1 MRGRGK
7 RKPYEPIEAADPES
21 ILAQID
27 RHIRWL
33 EARQYA
39 ASGLKTR
46 RGELIRFGRWC
57 AERGVERPFDLNRTV
72 IELYQRYLARRVKA
86 DGLPL
91 SPKTQWLKLSYVAT
105 FCKWLAR
112 ERLVLYDPAADL
124 EMPRQGL
131 SLPRAVLSQEE
142 VERILAV
149 PDTGTVLGLRD
160 RAILE
165 TFYSTAI
172 RRSELARL
180 GLCDLD
186 LGRGVLAVRHGKGNR
201 DRFVPVGE
209 RAQAWIRR
217 YLEESRPELA
227 VYGDDG
233 ALFLSADGTAL
244 APNWVGEMVR
254 KAIDAAGV
262 KKPGGCHLFR
272 HTAATL
278 MLEGGADIRFI
289 QQLLGHAKLET
300 TQIYTRVSIEQLKAV
315 HQATH
320 PGARLRSGGV
330 RKTEGGVRDP
340 GSGVREEEAGWPRI
354 LLDEEEEGD
363 EEDLRLTLAAEEDSE
378 DT

>member
-7 RKPYEPIEAADPES
+7 RKPYEPIEAEDPES

-39 ASGLKTR
+39 ESGLKTR
-46 RGELIRFGRWC
+46 RRELIRFGRWC
-57 AERGVERPFDLNRTV
+57 AERGVERPADLNRTA
-72 IELYQRYLARRVKA
+72 IELFQRYLARRVKP

-112 ERLVLYDPAADL
+112 ERLVLYDPAGEL
-124 EMPRQGL
+124 QMPRQGL
-131 SLPRAVLSQEE
+131 SLPRAVLSEEE

-149 PDTGTVLGLRD
+149 PETGTVLGLRD

-165 TFYSTAI
+165 TFYATAI

-180 GLCDLD
+180 ALCDLD

-201 DRFVPVGE
+201 DRFVPLGE

-227 VYGDDG
+227 AYRDDG
-233 ALFLSADGTAL
+233 ALFLSADGTGL
-244 APNWVGEMVR
+244 APNYLGEMVR
-254 KAIDAAGV
+254 KAIEAAGV

-320 PGARLRSGGV
+320 PGARLGRRKGDDAPAREPASG
-330 RKTEGGVRDP
+330 
-340 GSGVREEEAGWPRI
+340 PRI
-354 LLDEEEEGD
+354 LLDDQEP
-363 EEDLRLTLAAEEDSE
+363 AETPS
-378 DT
+378 